1 MAFPI
6 PLLSPG
12 HGHKNATD
20 QGPDNHCRPGKGHTI
35 GAGNANQMDL
45 KEYIRD
51 VPDFP
56 EPGVLFK
63 DITPLLGDVK
73 AFDYTISQ
81 LVERYKDADFDA
93 IVPIESRGFLFGAP
107 LARELGKSIVPVR
120 KPGKLPAATHSTEY
134 KLEYGSSTME
144 IHVDGVKKGQ
154 KVLIMDD
161 LLATGGTL
169 AATARLVEMAGG
181 VVFEIGVIIELT
193 FLDGRKNLAG
203 YNLYSMI
210 QY

>member
-1 MAFPI
+1 
-6 PLLSPG
+6 
-12 HGHKNATD
+12 
-20 QGPDNHCRPGKGHTI
+20 
-35 GAGNANQMDL
+35 MDL
-45 KEYIRD
+45 KKYIRD

-56 EPGVLFK
+56 EPGVIFK
-63 DITPLLGDVK
+63 DITPLLGNAK

-81 LVERYKDADFDA
+81 LVEHCRDVDFDA

-107 LARELGKSIVPVR
+107 LARELGKPMVPVR
-120 KPGKLPAATHSTEY
+120 KPGKLPAATLSTDY
-134 KLEYGSSTME
+134 ALEYGTNSME
-144 IHVDGVKKGQ
+144 IHADGLEKGQ
-154 KVLIMDD
+154 KVLILDD

-181 VVFEIGVIIELT
+181 VVSEISVIIELA
-193 FLDGRKNLAG
+193 FLEGRKNLAR